1 MSGVKEQGYTMALYV
16 KDPEVMLL
24 AERLAEL
31 RKTTKTEA
39 IKQALLHGL
48 EQEEKATYVERAV
61 AFARMVRA
69 KGNPELGEPVD
80 KAFIDSLYED

>member
-1 MSGVKEQGYTMALYV
+1 MALYV
-16 KDPEVMLL
+16 KDPEVARL

-39 IKQALLHGL
+39 IRQALRHEL
-48 EQEEKATYVERAV
+48 EQEEKQTYVERAV
-61 AFARMVRA
+61 AFARMMRA
-69 KGNPELGEPVD
+69 KGNPELAEPVD

>member
-1 MSGVKEQGYTMALYV
+1 MALYV
-16 KDPEVMLL
+16 KDPEVSLL

-39 IKQALLHGL
+39 IKQALRHEL
-48 EQEEKATYVERAV
+48 EQEEKATYVVRAM

-69 KGNPELGEPVD
+69 KGNPDLVQPVD
-80 KAFIDSLYED
+80 KAFIDGLYED